1 MTTLRG
7 YAQLLGRSLGDGQIP
22 PLGLLQRGV
31 EAIDWQSEKL
41 VRLTEQLLDVSRI
54 EAGKLQLSQQP
65 ADLVELVRGIV
76 HAVQETT
83 QKHTL
88 SLIAPE
94 TCFTMVDQMRLE
106 QVVANLVGNAVKY
119 SPNGGAIDVTLSQ
132 PDPTRIEMVVR
143 DWGLGIPADRREN
156 LFDRFYQAHGEGN
169 FGGLGLGLYVSR
181 QIVELHGG
189 TIAADFPSSGGSR
202 FVVSL
207 PA

>member
-1 MTTLRG
+1 
-7 YAQLLGRSLGDGQIP
+7 LLGRSLGEGQP
-22 PLGLLQRGV
+22 PPRGLLQRGV

-54 EAGKLQLSQQP
+54 EAGKLQLTQQP

-76 HAVQETT
+76 QAVQEST
-83 QKHTL
+83 QKHRLT
-88 SLIAPE
+88 LIAPE
-94 TCFTMVDQMRLE
+94 TCFATVDPMRLE

-119 SPNGGAIDVTLSQ
+119 SPNGGDIEIVLRQ
-132 PDPTRIEMVVR
+132 PDPTRIELVVR
-143 DWGLGIPADRREN
+143 DWGLGIPADRRAN

-189 TIAADFPSSGGSR
+189 TIEADFPSSGGSR

-207 PA
+207 PVV